1 MAKWSFSIAGAV
13 RRAAKSR
20 EKLAT
25 ARMNARAAE
34 GYLREARA
42 AIKGKKVGPFSNASI
57 REAGLRS
64 MVKAERA
71 KAAKLRQVLR
81 EDVHDLNLRL
91 RQNVKFGR
99 MGVEQ
104 TKWHIKNPQ
113 YGFGKT
119 AKDLA
124 RERRNLKKY
133 LAEKKKYGKP
143 GARGIRRVNS
153 IAAKRRKAS
162 K

>member
-13 RRAAKSR
+13 RRAAKSKD
-20 EKLAT
+20 KLAASR
-25 ARMNARAAE
+25 ARSKRLGEMLKAQNKINKAAGYSGMNEKAIRA
-34 GYLREARA
+34 
-42 AIKGKKVGPFSNASI
+42 
-57 REAGLRS
+57 AGLRS
-64 MVKAERA
+64 MAKAERA

-99 MGVEQ
+99 LGVEQ
-104 TKWHIKNPQ
+104 TKWHLKNPQ
-113 YGFGKT
+113 YGGKAT
-119 AKDLA
+119 PKTLERA
-124 RERRNLKKY
+124 RRNLKKY

-153 IAAKRRKAS
+153 IAAKRRKAA